1 MTNFNKPTKQ
11 AQNLLEMQVKIVKI
25 LENLAPL
32 ADDAETLDDYN
43 ALEMAIRTRIQ
54 EAEDDLSV
62 ARAYL
67 YRRIDDLIN
76 GKNQI
81 KD

>member
-1 MTNFNKPTKQ
+1 MTNFNNRTKEV
-11 AQNLLEMQVKIVKI
+11 QNLLEMQEKIVKI
-25 LENLAPL
+25 LENLSPL
-32 ADDAETLDDYN
+32 ADDAEVLNDYN

-54 EAEDDLSV
+54 EAEDDLVV

-67 YRRIDDLIN
+67 YRRLDDLIN

>member
-1 MTNFNKPTKQ
+1 MTNFNKSTKEVQ
-11 AQNLLEMQVKIVKI
+11 KLFEMQEKIVKI
-25 LENLAPL
+25 LGDLVPL
-32 ADDAETLDDYN
+32 ADDAEVLNDYN

-54 EAEDDLSV
+54 EAEDDLAV

-67 YRRIDDLIN
+67 YRRLDDLIN
-76 GKNQI
+76 GKNQT

>member
-1 MTNFNKPTKQ
+1 MAKINTITKQ
-11 AQNLLEMQVKIVKI
+11 IEKLNDLQDKIVKI
-25 LENLAPL
+25 LGDLVTL
-32 ADDAETLDDYN
+32 ADDAETLNDYN

-67 YRRIDDLIN
+67 YRRLDDLSN
-76 GKNQI
+76 GYSI
-81 KD
+81 E

>member
-1 MTNFNKPTKQ
+1 MTNFNNCTKEV
-11 AQNLLEMQVKIVKI
+11 QNLLQMQEKIVKI

-54 EAEDDLSV
+54 EAEDDLML

-67 YRRIDDLIN
+67 NRRADDLLN
-76 GKNQI
+76 GK
-81 KD
+81 

>member
-1 MTNFNKPTKQ
+1 MTNFNNDTKEVK
-11 AQNLLEMQVKIVKI
+11 NLLEMQVKIVKI
-25 LENLAPL
+25 LENLVHL

-54 EAEDDLSV
+54 EAEDDLVV

-67 YRRIDDLIN
+67 YRRLDDLMN
-76 GKNQI
+76 GKNQT